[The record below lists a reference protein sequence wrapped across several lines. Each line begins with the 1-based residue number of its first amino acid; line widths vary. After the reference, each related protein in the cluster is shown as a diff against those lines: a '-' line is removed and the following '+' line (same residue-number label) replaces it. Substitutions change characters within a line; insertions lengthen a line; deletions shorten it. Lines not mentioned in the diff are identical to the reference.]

1 MATQTVVIGCRDTA
15 RAAAL
20 TRAVTARS
28 IVVAIDAWPLEQA
41 IAAAGDEDVAVVV
54 LDGYPDGA
62 ALKAMADVTT
72 DRPDLGVLVIG
83 PLEPILDV
91 LVAMASGAFGYLPTL
106 SAPAAVADAVD
117 ALLAGDAVLPRA
129 MSFPLVQHLR
139 WGGRGIIVTSLDGR
153 PVELTNREWE
163 VLVLLRQARSTAEIA
178 ARLVVSRGTIRT
190 HVAALVHKLG
200 ACDRSALTMSHHRC
214 ERDDVRHRRPAT
226 VDRPA
231 DPARTMAS
239 EGKEGEMDAHDRG
252 ALQARP
258 SAGLR

>member
-1 MATQTVVIGCRDTA
+1 M
-15 RAAAL
+15 
-20 TRAVTARS
+20 
-28 IVVAIDAWPLEQA
+28 
-41 IAAAGDEDVAVVV
+41 
-54 LDGYPDGA
+54 
-62 ALKAMADVTT
+62 
-72 DRPDLGVLVIG
+72 IG

-163 VLVLLRQARSTAEIA
+163 VLVLLRQAEAPPRSRAPRGFLA
-178 ARLVVSRGTIRT
+178 DDPDPRRRARAQARRQRPQRV
-190 HVAALVHKLG
+190 
-200 ACDRSALTMSHHRC
+200 
-214 ERDDVRHRRPAT
+214 DDVAPPLRAGRCPTWRPAT

-239 EGKEGEMDAHDRG
+239 EGRR
-252 ALQARP
+252 ARWMRTIVARFGRADP
-258 SAGLR
+258 PVCDERTSLRASDSA